1 MRASKQL
8 ELVQRVTDDEE
19 RRRAEGLATRERR
32 VAECEAKLA
41 ELQRYHAGYQK
52 EFAKHAGGG
61 MNGARLREFQAFL
74 ARLGEALRQQTEIV
88 DRARIERDAELAG
101 WRQAAQRADMVDH
114 VVKRR
119 KDEERRAVE
128 HEEQRESDERS
139 LRRHTRHEQ

>member
-8 ELVQRVTDDEE
+8 ELVQRVTDEEE

-41 ELQRYHAGYQK
+41 ELQRYHAGYQR

-61 MNGARLREFQAFL
+61 MNGARLRDFQAFL
-74 ARLGEALRQQTEIV
+74 ARLGEALRQQGEIV
-88 DRARIERDAELAG
+88 ERAKMERDAELAG

-119 KDEERRAVE
+119 KEEERRAVE

>member
-19 RRRAEGLATRERR
+19 RRRAEGLAARERR
-32 VAECEAKLA
+32 VVECEAKLA
-41 ELQRYHAGYQK
+41 ELKRYHTGYQN

-74 ARLGEALRQQTEIV
+74 ARLGEALRQQAEIV
-88 DRARIERDAELAG
+88 DRAKLDRDAELAG

-119 KDEERRAVE
+119 KDEERRDAE

-139 LRRHTRHEQ
+139 LRKYRRHEQ